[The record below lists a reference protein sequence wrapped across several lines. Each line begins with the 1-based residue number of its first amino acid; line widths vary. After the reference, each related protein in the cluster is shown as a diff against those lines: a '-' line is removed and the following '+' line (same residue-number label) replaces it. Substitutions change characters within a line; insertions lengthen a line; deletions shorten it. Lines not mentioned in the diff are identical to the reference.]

1 MTPQV
6 ELGFIEK
13 LKSDLHD
20 RVLELEGAVAELSL
34 TKKAYLAIGGTVD
47 SMDPVEVI
55 VQLRAEIEVIE
66 AERQRLQLELQDNGN
81 SAGGQNVVGVE
92 ISAVGLAD
100 LKRQYESAM
109 ADRTSLMTAQA
120 QLMRDRDDAQ
130 EIAERRGRE
139 LGELHREL
147 GEAQRCADTFE
158 TEIATVRGFL
168 ETAVADKERLTL
180 ELRNAERG
188 EIDFNWSP
196 TNLPPGTPCGT
207 AEARSNKGI
216 GANAPYFI
224 SPSEQG
230 LRDEFDIGYT
240 WAVFKIHGN
249 LLLCKRTFTPEDI
262 AAIPADESPAP
273 EGDGGKVGGYTDSE
287 DWPEPSAEAAAVH
300 GDRME
305 ESAAAFIAPEVNARK
320 APVSVTLEQARDFI
334 VDVIGMD
341 TEFPTTALSQH
352 FNISDSQARDLCSKL
367 AQQRII
373 MRPGAVVGRN
383 ARWKYNG
390 EIPPG
395 PTTKPRGERLLD
407 APAQR
412 RAGAPVP
419 GTGVP
424 AGQAESPGKLKRQ
437 QKKAARVKTKPV
449 KGVRV

>member
-13 LKSDLHD
+13 LRVDLHD

-34 TKKAYLAIGGTVD
+34 TKKAYVAVGGTVD

-66 AERQRLQLELQDNGN
+66 AERARLQLELQDKAD
-81 SAGGQNVVGVE
+81 SAGGQNGGETVD
-92 ISAVGLAD
+92 ADTLATF
-100 LKRQYESAM
+100 KRNYESAA
-109 ADRTSLMTAQA
+109 ADVTSLLANQA

-139 LGELHREL
+139 LDELHREL
-147 GEAQRCADTFE
+147 AEAR
-158 TEIATVRGFL
+158 RGVEAAAKL
-168 ETAVADKERLTL
+168 RLQSVLHGDGGTP
-180 ELRNAERG
+180 EM
-188 EIDFNWSP
+188 DWKWSP

-224 SPSEQG
+224 SPSEQS
-230 LRDEFDIGYT
+230 LRDEFDVGHT

-249 LLLCKRTFTPEDI
+249 LLLCEQTFTSEDI

-273 EGDGGKVGGYTDSE
+273 EGDGVGGYTDSA
-287 DWPEPSAEAAAVH
+287 DWPEPSAEAAAAH
-300 GDRME
+300 GDQME
-305 ESAAAFIAPEVNARK
+305 ESAAAFIEGRGPHVGVQVASEVNVRK
-320 APVSVTLEQARDFI
+320 TPVSVTLEQARDFI

-352 FNISDSQARDLCSKL
+352 FNISDSQARELCSKL
-367 AQQRII
+367 AQQHII
-373 MRPGAVVGRN
+373 VRPGAVVGRN

-412 RAGAPVP
+412 HAGAPVP

-424 AGQAESPGKLKRQ
+424 AGQAETPGKLKRQ

-449 KGVRV
+449 KGVRI